1 MFGMS
6 KPPKAMKPVAARAV
20 AEKLAAMR
28 GGVTA
33 VTDQRVAIEIEL
45 TLAQHEKLLR
55 LGGAG
60 WIQKQID
67 KARAA

>member
-6 KPPKAMKPVAARAV
+6 KPPKAMKPVAARAG
-20 AEKLAAMR
+20 AEKLAARR
-28 GGVTA
+28 GGVPA

-45 TLAQHEKLLR
+45 TAAQHEKLLR
-55 LGGAG
+55 LGGAE